1 MRFYNKNEKSN
12 GKNLLGLS
20 HLSQS
25 ALKMSPTVEKSSARN
40 IDVSYKPSAKKVIYP
55 NSIIKKD
62 MFIDTDEMDY
72 VLGKAM
78 FNADR
83 LKEMYDVEITLLF
96 KGNSQII
103 ISLEGLA
110 EDVFAAKRDIEECM
124 PLTARFFIEKDS
136 TV

>member
-1 MRFYNKNEKSN
+1 M
-12 GKNLLGLS
+12 L
-20 HLSQS
+20 
-25 ALKMSPTVEKSSARN
+25 
-40 IDVSYKPSAKKVIYP
+40 IDPG
-55 NSIIKKD
+55 
-62 MFIDTDEMDY
+62 EMDY